1 MLVVTWHNILDYGR
15 VSKDEGSTY
24 PVLYPDPVVL
34 VELLVSLL
42 HLEHVLHEL
51 FIQLLRHVCLR
62 QNDFVARRL
71 RLAPTDRRPCVG

>member
-1 MLVVTWHNILDYGR
+1 MVYKFRFRFHTILVVTWHNILDYCW

-24 PVLYPDPVVL
+24 PVLDPDPVVF

-51 FIQLLRHVCLR
+51 FVQLLRHVGLR
-62 QNDFVARRL
+62 
-71 RLAPTDRRPCVG
+71 